1 MGRISLPMI
10 FFSLFPRLKI
20 QRSAR
25 SLDRI
30 TVFFCRFVAC
40 GRPCIRPGA
49 EHRWRPFHLPHHL
62 VSHFSSVCVNKSYT
76 SYGNK
81 SYQMRWK
88 NCFYTI
94 KLYHGNILYI
104 HRKRKNIHVIRIW
117 YNFASPNDK
126 FWCLTYYF
134 SPYNI
139 NFTSMQQ
146 MLPTGNGKC
155 LYDCRNLNNRR
166 NIWQYIYRGKDS
178 SPTHEI
184 DWIKITTNKNK

>member
-1 MGRISLPMI
+1 MI

-40 GRPCIRPGA
+40 CRPCIRPGA

-62 VSHFSSVCVNKSYT
+62 ASHFSSVCVNKSYT
-76 SYGNK
+76 SHGNK

-94 KLYHGNILYI
+94 KLYFGNILYI
-104 HRKRKNIHVIRIW
+104 HWKRKNIHHVQILH
-117 YNFASPNDK
+117 NFAPTNDK
-126 FWCLTYYF
+126 FRCLTYYF
-134 SPYNI
+134 LPYNI

-146 MLPTGNGKC
+146 MLRLGIGKSRN
-155 LYDCRNLNNRR
+155 DCQSMNNRW
-166 NIWQYIYRGKDS
+166 NIRQSNIVVRITIRPMSKIEYR
-178 SPTHEI
+178 
-184 DWIKITTNKNK
+184 